1 MTKKQAG
8 AVTFLAIV
16 VTASLLA
23 GLVAAQVRVEEEH
36 EHLQIIGTS
45 IAASLL
51 PALLSFRQFGHPGAL
66 GYLRSLIAA
75 LLAAGVTGA
84 IVGAVFVPFAGALVG
99 LLSPIYLLQIP
110 SVAIMAILGLVVTHQ
125 IGKLQHRGDRPNPSD
140 AVQEVRPEV

>member
-16 VTASLLA
+16 ITASLLT
-23 GLVAAQVRVEEEH
+23 GLVAAQVRLEEEH

-51 PALLSFRQFGHPGAL
+51 PALLSFRQFGYPGAL

-75 LLAAGVTGA
+75 LLAAGFTGA
-84 IVGAVFVPFAGALVG
+84 IVGAVFVPFAGALIG
-99 LLSPIYLLQIP
+99 LLSPIYFLQIP

-125 IGKLQHRGDRPNPSD
+125 IGKLQHRSERPNPSD
-140 AVQEVRPEV
+140 AVEEVRPEV